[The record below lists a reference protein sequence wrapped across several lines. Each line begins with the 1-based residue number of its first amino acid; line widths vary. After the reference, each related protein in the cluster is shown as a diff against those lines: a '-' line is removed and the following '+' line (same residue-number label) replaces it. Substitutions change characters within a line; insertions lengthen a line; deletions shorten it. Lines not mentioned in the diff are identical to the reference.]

1 MEPVTG
7 ISIDN
12 TTGTVTSYGSTGIT
26 STSLKGVVTHFD
38 NTALFTS
45 SNNSLT
51 FNNQNNMIQQVKV
64 AVFEITRDEK
74 GKITSSKFLKE
85 LWVEKKNGI
94 SIDLVV
100 AKELDK
106 NFDPQNIV
114 VKEIYSV
121 SF

>member
-1 MEPVTG
+1 MFET
-7 ISIDN
+7 ST
-12 TTGTVTSYGSTGIT
+12 TTGTITTGTSIGT
-26 STSLKGVVTHFD
+26 STSLGCIGGVVTHFD
-38 NTALFTS
+38 NTALLTS

-51 FNNQNNMIQQVKV
+51 FNNQNNMTQQVKV

>member
-1 MEPVTG
+1 MFET
-7 ISIDN
+7 ST
-12 TTGTVTSYGSTGIT
+12 TTGTITTGTGIGT
-26 STSLKGVVTHFD
+26 STSLDCIRGVVNHFD

-51 FNNQNNMIQQVKV
+51 FNNQNNMTQQVKV
-64 AVFEITRDEK
+64 AVFEVTRDEK

-85 LWVEKKNGI
+85 LWVEKKNGT

-100 AKELDK
+100 AKQLDK
-106 NFDPQNIV
+106 DFNPENII
-114 VKEIYSV
+114 VKEIIAV

>member
-1 MEPVTG
+1 MNETNNGWLTSSG
-7 ISIDN
+7 ISI
-12 TTGTVTSYGSTGIT
+12 
-26 STSLKGVVTHFD
+26 
-38 NTALFTS
+38 
-45 SNNSLT
+45 NSLT
-51 FNNQNNMIQQVKV
+51 FNNQNMAQQVKV
-64 AVFEITRDEK
+64 AVFEVTRDED

-106 NFDPQNIV
+106 DFDPQNIV
-114 VKEIYSV
+114 VREIHTV